1 MANTSI
7 QVTQADIDKAIVK
20 HSARCV
26 VATAIA
32 RSIPEAK
39 RIAVDVQAIRFS
51 TTDGQRHTYL
61 TPPTVA
67 GYVVAFDAGED
78 IHPFRFTLRSDQ
90 HMLTRTAMGPRT
102 TAGKEIDRAAKSV
115 VAATKSATRAQ
126 AKVVKL
132 KAEKAPTA
140 QIQRA
145 ETVAHGKREVV
156 AEREEA
162 RNSVMAAYK
171 GQARFNKQDT
181 SLPPAIPKVFKR
193 KERQY
198 GMRMLRI
205 NQAATESPRR

>member
-20 HSARCV
+20 NSARCV

-67 GYVVAFDAGED
+67 GYVVAFDAGEE

-90 HMLTRTAMGPRT
+90 HMLTRTANGPST
-102 TAGKEIDRAAKSV
+102 TAGKETDRARKAVTAAKTSV
-115 VAATKSATRAQ
+115 KRAE
-126 AKVVKL
+126 AKVSEL
-132 KAEKAPTA
+132 RTQKAPPA
-140 QIQRA
+140 QIKRA
-145 ETVAHGKREVV
+145 EAAVADKRDAV

-162 RNSVMAAYK
+162 RRSVIAAYK
-171 GQARFNKQDT
+171 GQARSMPKDK
-181 SLPPAIPKVFKR
+181 SLPPPIPKVFKR

-205 NQAATESPRR
+205 NQI